1 MENGVFWPKIRP
13 MMREPSPLQQN
24 PTALAR
30 QNAIK
35 NKDLSPLR
43 LLPPLLMPYKGRLAV
58 GLACVAAAGGAVLG
72 LGQIFRHVI
81 DAGIGSGNA
90 AALSGG
96 LALMVM
102 LVVILAA
109 ASYGRLVLLS
119 GLAEQ
124 AVGDLRAKVLRHL
137 LSLDLSWFET
147 QRTGDL
153 LSRFSADTAILQ
165 VLIGTSLPIAL
176 RNLFLTAGGLTMM
189 ALSSPRLSLFVLAM
203 APVIFLLLAIL
214 GPMVRKR
221 GKTLQDKIGLVGAQL
236 AESLTAIREIQSFTR
251 ENAQSAAF
259 QSVNNEAISAA
270 WAYVQRRGLLGALV
284 VLAVFSSVATLLWFG
299 GHQVIRGE
307 LTGGQ
312 LTAFVFYA
320 LLVAGS
326 AGTLS
331 EIFADMQRAAGA
343 LERIDAVLKTAPRI
357 VSPRTAVTMPGVP
370 ETIRFD
376 HVSFAYDSRPDILAL
391 NDIDLVLETGRT
403 IALVGPS
410 GAGKSTFFDLLLRF
424 YDPQQGAILLNDT
437 DIRYFAPEAYR
448 ALFALVPQDPTLFS
462 TSIAD
467 NIRFGTECELSA
479 VQQAARDAGADDFIR
494 ALPDGYDTILGER
507 GTRLSGGQA
516 QRLALARALLRDP
529 AILLLDEATA
539 HLDSATEA
547 LVQKQLQTAR
557 KGRTTFVIAHRLSTV
572 QNADMIL
579 VLQNGRLEA
588 KGTHQELLNSSVLYQ
603 QLVRSQLKE

>member
-1 MENGVFWPKIRP
+1 
-13 MMREPSPLQQN
+13 MREPSPLQQN
-24 PTALAR
+24 PVALAR
-30 QNAIK
+30 QNSIK

-43 LLPPLLMPYKGRLAV
+43 LLPPLLLPYKGRLAV
-58 GLACVAAAGGAVLG
+58 GLTCVATAGGAVLG

-96 LALMVM
+96 LVLMVT
-102 LVVILAA
+102 LVLILAA

-165 VLIGTSLPIAL
+165 VLIGTSMPIAL
-176 RNLFLTAGGLTMM
+176 RNIFLTAGGLTMM

-214 GPMVRKR
+214 GPMVRTR
-221 GKTLQDKIGLVGAQL
+221 GKALQDKIGMVGAQL

-251 ENAQSAAF
+251 ESAQSDNF
-259 QSVNNEAISAA
+259 QAINNDAITAA
-270 WAYVQRRGLLGALV
+270 WAYVQRRGLLSALV
-284 VLAVFSSVATLLWFG
+284 ILVVFSSIAALLWFG
-299 GHQVIRGE
+299 GHQVIQGE

-331 EIFADMQRAAGA
+331 EIFGDMQRASGA
-343 LERIDAVLKTAPRI
+343 LERINAVLKTVPRI
-357 VSPRTAVTMPGVP
+357 TAAQTAIALPLDP
-370 ETIRFD
+370 KIIRFD
-376 HVSFAYDSRPDILAL
+376 HVSFAYESRPDILAL
-391 NDIDLVLETGRT
+391 NDIDLILETGKT

-424 YDPQQGAILLNDT
+424 YDPQQGAVLLDDT
-437 DIRYFAPEAYR
+437 DIRYFAPDAYR
-448 ALFALVPQDPTLFS
+448 NLFALVPQDPTLFS
-462 TSIAD
+462 MSIAD
-467 NIRFGTECELSA
+467 NIRFGTICELNA
-479 VQQAARDAGADDFIR
+479 VEQAARDAGADAFIKT
-494 ALPDGYDTILGER
+494 LPEGYDTILGER

-516 QRLALARALLRDP
+516 QRLALARALLRNP
-529 AILLLDEATA
+529 SILLLDEATA
-539 HLDSATEA
+539 HLDSGTEA
-547 LVQKQLQTAR
+547 LVQQQLQVTR
-557 KGRTTFVIAHRLSTV
+557 KGRTTLIIAHRLSTV
-572 QNADMIL
+572 QKADLIL
-579 VLQNGRLEA
+579 VLENGRLVA
-588 KGTHQELLNSSVLYQ
+588 RGTHQELLNTSMLYQ

>member
-1 MENGVFWPKIRP
+1 
-13 MMREPSPLQQN
+13 MREPSPLQQN
-24 PTALAR
+24 PVALAR
-30 QNAIK
+30 QNSIK

-43 LLPPLLMPYKGRLAV
+43 LLPPLLLPYKGRLAV

-81 DAGIGSGNA
+81 DAGIGSGNG

-96 LALMVM
+96 LVLMVT
-102 LVVILAA
+102 LVLILAA

-165 VLIGTSLPIAL
+165 VLIGTSMPIAL
-176 RNLFLTAGGLTMM
+176 RNIFLTAGGLTMM

-214 GPMVRKR
+214 GPMVRTR
-221 GKTLQDKIGLVGAQL
+221 GKALQDKIGMVGAQL

-251 ENAQSAAF
+251 ESAQSDNF
-259 QSVNNEAISAA
+259 QTINNDAITAA
-270 WAYVQRRGLLGALV
+270 WAYVRRRGLLSALV
-284 VLAVFSSVATLLWFG
+284 ILVVFSSIAALLWFG
-299 GHQVIRGE
+299 GHQVIQGE

-331 EIFADMQRAAGA
+331 EIFGDMQRASGA
-343 LERIDAVLKTAPRI
+343 LERINAVLKTVPRI
-357 VSPRTAVTMPGVP
+357 TTAQTAIALPLDP
-370 ETIRFD
+370 KTIRFD
-376 HVSFAYDSRPDILAL
+376 HVSFSYESRPDILAL
-391 NDIDLVLETGRT
+391 NDIDLILETGKT

-424 YDPQQGAILLNDT
+424 YDPQQGAVLLDDT
-437 DIRYFAPEAYR
+437 DIRYFAPDAYR
-448 ALFALVPQDPTLFS
+448 SLFALVPQDPTLFS
-462 TSIAD
+462 MSIAD
-467 NIRFGTECELSA
+467 NIRFGTICELSA
-479 VQQAARDAGADDFIR
+479 IEQAARDAGADAFIKT
-494 ALPDGYDTILGER
+494 LPEGYDTILGER

-529 AILLLDEATA
+529 SILLLDEATA

-547 LVQKQLQTAR
+547 LVQHQLQATR
-557 KGRTTFVIAHRLSTV
+557 KGRTTLIIAHRLSTV
-572 QNADMIL
+572 QNADLIL
-579 VLQNGRLEA
+579 VLENGKLVAR
-588 KGTHQELLNSSVLYQ
+588 GTHQELLNTSMLYQ